1 MQTSV
6 CKMAHCAPIAQNF
19 VRTAWLNDFN
29 TEIHFPEKHG
39 TCSAPV
45 VQDELQYF
53 TIALDL
59 YFKYNV
65 TVSTHVVDI
74 LIIPQYWFLQ

>member
-1 MQTSV
+1 MMFLFS
-6 CKMAHCAPIAQNF
+6 
-19 VRTAWLNDFN
+19 
-29 TEIHFPEKHG
+29 EKHG

-65 TVSTHVVDI
+65 TVSTQISYAD
-74 LIIPQYWFLQ
+74 